1 MAWVKLDDEEF
12 QAFAE
17 KVNNVIQAD
26 TLKKELGL
34 SSRKVGAK
42 ALQSVKRGTPVDT
55 GTLRRSWYM
64 EGPYISGMV
73 IAIKIYNNKEYAS
86 FVEDGHRTRG
96 GSSWVS
102 GIHMLYKTVQEV
114 ESQMP
119 ELITP
124 ALQKFLKDLME

>member
-1 MAWVKLDDEEF
+1 MAWGTLDDAEF

-55 GTLRRSWYM
+55 GTLRRSWLY
-64 EGPYISGMV
+64 EG
-73 IAIKIYNNKEYAS
+73 
-86 FVEDGHRTRG
+86 T
-96 GSSWVS
+96 
-102 GIHMLYKTVQEV
+102 LYW
-114 ESQMP
+114 
-119 ELITP
+119 
-124 ALQKFLKDLME
+124 